1 VLKAYESEKVEPTT
15 AEVRMLRKEM
25 VPKISPISRELASRR
40 KGRSYLDGTLCNPSN
55 VKGAAKEFD
64 LDKENVP
71 VADAENPEATFEGDP
86 AGLLEPKSETK
97 PDKPKKVR
105 RKKPKAQTNTKA
117 VENESPAVTVG
128 KYDSLPALL
137 NFTDP
142 ASIPRKPKQIRPKRK
157 SKYVKGFD
165 MNPDYNYDRALN
177 IRPEDNPDLKYN
189 PNYIQDT
196 FCRCHGYASYEP
208 RVNTSDY
215 ETVQYLVYDPP
226 EQSSPEPLKE
236 LSSHDDYCLT
246 TEDTQEEADHGPTV
260 WHHMGNADKIE
271 RDYAQK
277 FSARKKTGNINQ
289 QDHVSHH
296 QQSFVDHG
304 NGLDT
309 KDGESFIKNHNLSP
323 RGKGLGLGG
332 GRAWGDPWDERE
344 EGMEESLVRS
354 RVESYTGG
362 STTNL

>member
-1 VLKAYESEKVEPTT
+1 
-15 AEVRMLRKEM
+15 
-25 VPKISPISRELASRR
+25 
-40 KGRSYLDGTLCNPSN
+40 LDGTLCNPSN

-71 VADAENPEATFEGDP
+71 VADAENPEATVEGET
-86 AGLLEPKSETK
+86 AGVLEPKSETK

-105 RKKPKAQTNTKA
+105 RKKPKAQTNTKIADNKRPAVA
-117 VENESPAVTVG
+117 VEQ
-128 KYDSLPALL
+128 YDSLPALL
-137 NFTDP
+137 DFSDP
-142 ASIPRKPKQIRPKRK
+142 APIARKPKQIRPKRK

-208 RVNTSDY
+208 RENTADY
-215 ETVQYLVYDPP
+215 ETVQYLIYDPP
-226 EQSSPEPLKE
+226 EQLSPEPLQE
-236 LSSHDDYCLT
+236 LSSNDDYNLT
-246 TEDTQEEADHGPTV
+246 TEDTQEEANHTLPV

-277 FSARKKTGNINQ
+277 FAARKKTSNTNNQ
-289 QDHVSHH
+289 EHASHH
-296 QQSFVDHG
+296 HQSFVGRG
-304 NGLDT
+304 NGLDL
-309 KDGESFIKNHNLSP
+309 KDGESFIREHNLTP
-323 RGKGLGLGG
+323 RGKGP
-332 GRAWGDPWDERE
+332 GRAWGDPWDEGE
-344 EGMEESLVRS
+344 QGMEESLVRS